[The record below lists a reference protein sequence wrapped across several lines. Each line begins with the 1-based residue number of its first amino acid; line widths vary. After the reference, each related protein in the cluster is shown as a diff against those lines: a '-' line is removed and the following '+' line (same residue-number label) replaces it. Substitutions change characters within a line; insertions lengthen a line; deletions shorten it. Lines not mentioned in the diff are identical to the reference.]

1 MVELLLKRGAS
12 LNLPEINPEGQ
23 EVYPTDLA
31 RDNSSLLKIIS
42 RRNQNRKISYNWIAM
57 LTEK

>member
-31 RDNSSLLKIIS
+31 RDNSSLLKILS
-42 RRNQNRKISYNWIAM
+42 RRNQNRKISYN
-57 LTEK
+57 